1 MKRMLSSVR
10 PELTSEWSERNL
22 PLTPDSITHGSN
34 KIVWWNGKCGHEWR
48 ASIKNRVISGSGCPY
63 CSHNA
68 ILEGYNDLASQ
79 KPDIAA
85 EWSDKNTPLLPTQVT
100 VFANRKAW
108 WKCRKCGNE
117 WETLISTRSDGS
129 KCPYCNGLILL
140 KGFNDFAT
148 LYPQLAMEWSDRNLP
163 LSPDTVNDKSRK
175 NVWWKCRTCGYEWK
189 SVIHSRA
196 KGAMCPVCADR
207 AVLTGYNDLA
217 TTDAHLL
224 DEWDFDKNS
233 DFSPE
238 RISRSSM
245 YSVWWK
251 CPLNHSWKAK
261 ISERAIEGKSCRV
274 CETEFKY
281 SLLKLAVMYYAGM
294 KGLSFKYDDDGA
306 IGIPLETYIAD
317 EKLAIEGNKQNE
329 SVIRL
334 KKYLCSKRNI
344 KLIHIPAGSC
354 DDVLLLDKIKQA
366 FRSIHIYIN
375 TDTKKDADLLKKH
388 FYDWRLRQSQSVIAQ
403 N

>member
-1 MKRMLSSVR
+1 MKRMLADVC
-10 PELTSEWSERNL
+10 PELINEWSQRNL
-22 PLTPDSITHGSN
+22 PLTPDSVTHGSN

-79 KPDIAA
+79 KPELAA
-85 EWSDKNTPLLPTQVT
+85 EWSDKNDPLLPTQVT

-108 WKCRKCGNE
+108 WKCRECGNE

-129 KCPYCNGLILL
+129 KCPYCSGYILL

-148 LYPQLAMEWSDRNLP
+148 LYPQLAEEWSDRNLP
-163 LSPDTVNDKSRK
+163 LTPDTVNDKSRK

-217 TTDAHLL
+217 TTDPHLL
-224 DEWDFDKNS
+224 DEWDFDKNT
-233 DFSPE
+233 DFLPE
-238 RISRSSM
+238 HISRHSM

-251 CPLNHSWKAK
+251 CPLNHSYKAA
-261 ISERAIEGKSCRV
+261 ISDRASGMGCKVCDKEYKSV
-274 CETEFKY
+274 
-281 SLLKLAVMYYAGM
+281 LPKLAIMVYAGM
-294 KGLSFKYDDDGA
+294 NKMSVSDPRRSPRRDNSLWH
-306 IGIPLETYIAD
+306 YIH
-317 EKLAIEGNKQNE
+317 LW
-329 SVIRL
+329 L
-334 KKYLCSKRNI
+334 YCSI
-344 KLIHIPAGSC
+344 CFGSC
-354 DDVLLLDKIKQA
+354 NCYSCRNCCGLNN
-366 FRSIHIYIN
+366 Y
-375 TDTKKDADLLKKH
+375 LKMNKS
-388 FYDWRLRQSQSVIAQ
+388 LM
-403 N
+403 

>member
-1 MKRMLSSVR
+1 MKRTLADVR
-10 PELTSEWSERNL
+10 PELINEWSQRNL
-22 PLTPDSITHGSN
+22 PLTPNSVTHGSN

-79 KPDIAA
+79 KPELAA
-85 EWSDKNTPLLPTQVT
+85 EWSARNAPLLPTQVT

-108 WKCRKCGNE
+108 WKCKECGNE

-129 KCPYCNGLILL
+129 KCPYCRGLILL

-148 LYPQLAMEWSDRNLP
+148 LYPQLAEEWSERNLP
-163 LSPDTVNDKSRK
+163 LTPDTVNDKSRK

-217 TTDAHLL
+217 TTDPHLL
-224 DEWDFDKNS
+224 DEWDFNKNA

-238 RISRSSM
+238 HISRHSM

-251 CPLNHSWKAK
+251 CPLSHSYKAA
-261 ISERAIEGKSCRV
+261 ISDRVSGMGCKVCDKEYKSV
-274 CETEFKY
+274 
-281 SLLKLAVMYYAGM
+281 LPKLAIMVYAGM
-294 KGLSFKYDDDGA
+294 KKMSVKFDDDGI
-306 IGIPLETYIAD
+306 IGIPLESYIPE
-317 EKLAIEGNKQNE
+317 EKLAIETTKPNE
-329 SVIRL
+329 NVIRL
-334 KKYLCSKRNI
+334 KQYLCKKRNI
-344 KLIHIPAGSC
+344 RLVYISYGRTDEIS
-354 DDVLLLDKIKQA
+354 LLEKIKQA
-366 FRSIHIYIN
+366 FRSVHIYIYS
-375 TDTKKDADLLKKH
+375 DTEKDAVIIKQR
-388 FYDWRLRQSQSVIAQ
+388 FYDWRLRQSQSVIAE